1 MNLPKSIKSYNIK
14 NKETSYANSVL
25 QSFLYLECV
34 QNWLNSLKTTG
45 QINNNFY
52 NTTLTKDL
60 FSLFNNLSQNI
71 NIDSSQLI
79 LDFESKSNE
88 LWKKNINQDAFHFLN
103 YLLKILHIENNRPKN
118 TNFDHNLY
126 LQNIKSTISNDLSVF
141 SFFNNYLDQTQNS
154 FISVYFY
161 NVIKYCV
168 NCPRCSIMFNYI
180 DKKIIRFNL
189 DEINP
194 NKSINNKKISLND
207 CFNYFNKVKKEKCKM
222 CQKDI
227 SSEFQQIY
235 NSAKLLIIEFNRKK
249 SNSNFKNDVRLY
261 LNFDISRFIINQE
274 CENKNYNLK
283 AVVCRYGPNNY
294 FADVKIN
301 SNFYRFMD
309 CLKGIDVKK
318 LNNINEL
325 SEYEPQLLFYEIE
338 YPNKALITNE
348 EINEQLLSNLSET
361 MSINLNLMN
370 NMSSS
375 SSIHDSLNYVI
386 NFTLKFIVR
395 PQIWDQ
401 KEESALVINVQVS
414 NDLTLEETINRF
426 FKKLKKPK
434 EAIINFTF
442 KDNQLDEN
450 SKQKLEELNI
460 NKYSVIY
467 ALKNSN
473 FDDLVLQE

>member
-1 MNLPKSIKSYNIK
+1 
-14 NKETSYANSVL
+14 
-25 QSFLYLECV
+25 
-34 QNWLNSLKTTG
+34 
-45 QINNNFY
+45 
-52 NTTLTKDL
+52 
-60 FSLFNNLSQNI
+60 
-71 NIDSSQLI
+71 
-79 LDFESKSNE
+79 
-88 LWKKNINQDAFHFLN
+88 
-103 YLLKILHIENNRPKN
+103 
-118 TNFDHNLY
+118 
-126 LQNIKSTISNDLSVF
+126 
-141 SFFNNYLDQTQNS
+141 
-154 FISVYFY
+154 
-161 NVIKYCV
+161 
-168 NCPRCSIMFNYI
+168 MF
-180 DKKIIRFNL
+180 
-189 DEINP
+189 
-194 NKSINNKKISLND
+194 
-207 CFNYFNKVKKEKCKM
+207 
-222 CQKDI
+222 
-227 SSEFQQIY
+227 
-235 NSAKLLIIEFNRKK
+235 
-249 SNSNFKNDVRLY
+249 
-261 LNFDISRFIINQE
+261 
-274 CENKNYNLK
+274 
-283 AVVCRYGPNNY
+283 
-294 FADVKIN
+294 
-301 SNFYRFMD
+301 D

-348 EINEQLLSNLSET
+348 EIDEKLLSNLSET

>member
-1 MNLPKSIKSYNIK
+1 
-14 NKETSYANSVL
+14 
-25 QSFLYLECV
+25 
-34 QNWLNSLKTTG
+34 
-45 QINNNFY
+45 
-52 NTTLTKDL
+52 
-60 FSLFNNLSQNI
+60 
-71 NIDSSQLI
+71 
-79 LDFESKSNE
+79 
-88 LWKKNINQDAFHFLN
+88 
-103 YLLKILHIENNRPKN
+103 
-118 TNFDHNLY
+118 
-126 LQNIKSTISNDLSVF
+126 
-141 SFFNNYLDQTQNS
+141 
-154 FISVYFY
+154 
-161 NVIKYCV
+161 
-168 NCPRCSIMFNYI
+168 
-180 DKKIIRFNL
+180 
-189 DEINP
+189 
-194 NKSINNKKISLND
+194 
-207 CFNYFNKVKKEKCKM
+207 M

-261 LNFDISRFIINQE
+261 INFDISRFIINQE

-348 EINEQLLSNLSET
+348 EIDEKLLSNLSET

>member
-1 MNLPKSIKSYNIK
+1 MINYAKMK
-14 NKETSYANSVL
+14 NKDEFQKYKLFTDTNNKYSYKQRANIMQV
-25 QSFLYLECV
+25 
-34 QNWLNSLKTTG
+34 
-45 QINNNFY
+45 IN
-52 NTTLTKDL
+52 K
-60 FSLFNNLSQNI
+60 
-71 NIDSSQLI
+71 
-79 LDFESKSNE
+79 NE
-88 LWKKNINQDAFHFLN
+88 LKA
-103 YLLKILHIENNRPKN
+103 
-118 TNFDHNLY
+118 
-126 LQNIKSTISNDLSVF
+126 
-141 SFFNNYLDQTQNS
+141 
-154 FISVYFY
+154 
-161 NVIKYCV
+161 
-168 NCPRCSIMFNYI
+168 
-180 DKKIIRFNL
+180 
-189 DEINP
+189 
-194 NKSINNKKISLND
+194 
-207 CFNYFNKVKKEKCKM
+207 
-222 CQKDI
+222 
-227 SSEFQQIY
+227 
-235 NSAKLLIIEFNRKK
+235 
-249 SNSNFKNDVRLY
+249 
-261 LNFDISRFIINQE
+261 LNFDPMKYKRKLLNIQNTKKELAQNKEIQKITYTKKDPFRFFGPYNRSII
-274 CENKNYNLK
+274 CGGGFCKRLCNKNYNLK

-348 EINEQLLSNLSET
+348 EIDEKLLSNLSET

-467 ALKNSN
+467 ALKNFLLS
-473 FDDLVLQE
+473 FPLQ